1 MGSIITSEPFKPVPT
16 DYLHLEPSKGGCDY
30 ILVLIDHL
38 TQFAQVYRKIN
49 KDCSWKDI
57 SEFYTSFQ
65 VPREASSRLRMWVW
79 EQPFPKNTTIG
90 RNRSFSNYT
99 LSSKVQPSGAIKLL
113 TSSNAAYSTR
123 RGKKKVSGKSF
134 CLNSYV
140 LTTARGMKQQDTHRS
155 SSCMVRLP
163 GYRLSC
169 SLALATGKRLKHATI
184 WRLHS
189 GGWMGWE
196 QLTKLLL
203 KTVRSSQLKAT
214 NSTIGEWE
222 VLLSSQV
229 TGEVLVKNLSER
241 EGPGKVAC
249 LLGESSALRG
259 GKSGWWTSL
268 KNPARDR

>member
-1 MGSIITSEPFKPVPT
+1 
-16 DYLHLEPSKGGCDY
+16 
-30 ILVLIDHL
+30 
-38 TQFAQVYRKIN
+38 
-49 KDCSWKDI
+49 
-57 SEFYTSFQ
+57 
-65 VPREASSRLRMWVW
+65 MWVW
-79 EQPFPKNTTIG
+79 EQPFPKITIIG

-113 TSSNAAYSTR
+113 ISSNAAYSTR
-123 RGKKKVSGKSF
+123 TGKKVSGKSF

-140 LTTARGMKQQDTHRS
+140 LTTARGMKQQDTHCS
-155 SSCMVRLP
+155 SSSMVGLP

-169 SLALATGKRLKHATI
+169 SLAAGNRPKHATI

-203 KTVRSSQLKAT
+203 KTARSPQLKAT

-222 VLLSSQV
+222 VLLSSQEQG
-229 TGEVLVKNLSER
+229 TGEKSVGER
-241 EGPGKVAC
+241 GSRKVAF

-259 GKSGWWTSL
+259 GKSEWWTSL